1 MSYTGLTTRQSARFT
16 NDIEL
21 FIEFA
26 VENTANDLTVVDSG
40 KHLKSLATQFVEE
53 YGKALP
59 KKRTSAKKALTDDE
73 KEERAQLK
81 AEKLAK
87 KQAKQAAES
96 EEKKKL
102 REEKALEK
110 AKEKANWMTP
120 KRLSDPNDDGRQIK
134 GNNGAFLRIQKS
146 RIDGTF
152 RKIKPEN
159 WSEEAN
165 TVFETHYS
173 MISNIPKSKG
183 PDMSKVLE
191 KLQEDTKVA
200 ETKVAET
207 KVAETKVVEVSA
219 VEAPIEVPETKV
231 AETKVVETKV
241 AETEVAETKVAEVSA
256 VEASNQL
263 ETDIEQSKAVALKAK
278 KEEKKKKRAEMKK
291 KKEAALKKQKEAEEL
306 KKQKEA
312 EELKKQK
319 EAEVLIEDIEL
330 NEDLCDLSDDEDDE
344 EYKDFEHKNWP
355 GKKLK
360 LDDEGGV
367 WDPIED
373 DLIAMRNSDGTFQ
386 IY

>member
-16 NDIEL
+16 NDIEM

-53 YGKALP
+53 YGKVTP

-134 GNNGAFLRIQKS
+134 GNNGAFLRIKKS

-207 KVAETKVVEVSA
+207 KVAETKVA
-219 VEAPIEVPETKV
+219 ETKV
-231 AETKVVETKV
+231 AETK
-241 AETEVAETKVAEVSA
+241 VAETKVAEVSA

-319 EAEVLIEDIEL
+319 EAEELKKQKEAEVLIEDIEL

-344 EYKDFEHKNWP
+344 EYEEFEHENWP

-360 LDDEGGV
+360 IDDEGGV

>member
-16 NDIEL
+16 NDIEM

-53 YGKALP
+53 YGKVTP

-134 GNNGAFLRIQKS
+134 GNNGAFLRIKKS

-191 KLQEDTKVA
+191 KLQEDTK
-200 ETKVAET
+200 
-207 KVAETKVVEVSA
+207 
-219 VEAPIEVPETKV
+219 
-231 AETKVVETKV
+231 
-241 AETEVAETKVAEVSA
+241 VAETKVAEVSA

-312 EELKKQK
+312 E
-319 EAEVLIEDIEL
+319 VLIEDIEL

-344 EYKDFEHKNWP
+344 EYEEFEHENWP

-360 LDDEGGV
+360 IDDEGGV